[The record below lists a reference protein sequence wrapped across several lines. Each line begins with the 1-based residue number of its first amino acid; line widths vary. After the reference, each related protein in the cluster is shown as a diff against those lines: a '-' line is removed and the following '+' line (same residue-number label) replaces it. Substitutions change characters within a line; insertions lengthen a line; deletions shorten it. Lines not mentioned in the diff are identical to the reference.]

1 MSKLREELKVPV
13 DKLRWRLDKNT
24 LGFASTDELAKLDD
38 IVGQPRGVK
47 AFRFAM
53 QMNKRGYNVFVTGE
67 PGIGRME
74 AVKKMLYDIAAEE
87 KAPDDLCYVNNFKNP
102 ESPILL
108 RFKAGDGQ
116 IFKNEMADLIEKL
129 KTNVPQLFEG
139 EEYMMRRKEIME
151 AYENKTAEFF
161 QGLDK
166 KVRDM
171 GFTLVQ
177 IAGRQRPQLLPVVD
191 GEPTP
196 IPALEQKVNNGRF
209 PREEFDQI
217 KEKYDQLKN
226 DIDKIFMEVRDLQKD
241 LQEKSRKFDRMM
253 FRNLASLEFQPLF
266 DKYDGEKIQAYLTAA
281 LNELTDHIEIF
292 MEPPQA
298 QNVPAGMQAMMM
310 QAVNSFQPYEV
321 NLLVDNVEQKKKPV
335 IIESYPTYRNLFGTI
350 ERIVDRSGVWRTDFS
365 KVKAGSFL
373 KANGGYLVLNLI
385 DILTEPGVWQALK
398 RALKTEVM
406 EIQTFDP
413 FYWFTSTGLKPEP
426 IQMEIKVIILGDPY
440 LYYLLRHFDKDVEK
454 IFKVRADF
462 DDTMDKNDET
472 LEQLS
477 RLIRTITLEGQLKP
491 LDGSAVAALF
501 EHLVRV
507 SGRQEKISIKAA
519 LITDLLWEAD
529 SLAGHDGD
537 EQIGEKHIELAV
549 TERIYRGNL
558 IEEKIQEMID
568 RGSLLIDT
576 VGEEVGQVNGLAVFD
591 LGDYRFGRPS
601 RITATTS
608 MGGEGVINIE
618 REAEMGGHIHNKGV
632 LILSGYLRR
641 MYAQDKPLSV
651 SASIAFEQSYSG
663 VEGDSASS
671 TELYCLLSSLAEVPI
686 RQSVAVTGSV
696 NQKGEVQAIGGVNE
710 KIEGFFDVCRK
721 KGLTGDQGVLIPHS
735 NIKDLML
742 RKDVV
747 QAVAE
752 GRFHVWGVQT
762 IDQGLEILTGL
773 QAGRRDAKNH
783 YPAKS
788 INGKVDA
795 KLLALAR
802 GLKEFGGGDEK
813 KKKGGGK
820 KGACACDA

>member
-1 MSKLREELKVPV
+1 MSNLREELRVPV
-13 DKLRWRLDKNT
+13 DRLRWRLDRNA
-24 LGFASTDELAKLDD
+24 LGFTSTDELEKLDE
-38 IVGQPRGVK
+38 IIGQPRGVQ

-67 PGIGRME
+67 PGIGRLE
-74 AVKKMLYDIAAEE
+74 AVKKMLQDIADEE
-87 KAPDDLCYVNNFKNP
+87 KAPDDLCYVNNFKTP

-108 RFKAGDGQ
+108 RFQAGDGQ
-116 IFKNEMADLIEKL
+116 SFKREMAALIDKL
-129 KTNVPQLFEG
+129 KIEVPQLFEG
-139 EEYMMRRKEIME
+139 EEYMLRRKEIME

-196 IPALEQKVNNGRF
+196 LPVLEQKVSNGRF
-209 PREEFDQI
+209 PQEEFDQI
-217 KEKYDQLKN
+217 KERYEQLKN
-226 DIDKIFMEVRDLQKD
+226 DVDKIFIEVRDLHKE

-253 FRNLASLEFQPLF
+253 FRNLASQEFKPLS
-266 DKYDGEKIQAYLTAA
+266 DKYGGEKVQAYLKAA
-281 LNELTDHIEIF
+281 LNELTEHIEIF
-292 MEPPQA
+292 MDTQQG
-298 QNVPAGMQAMMM
+298 QNVPQGMQAIMLH
-310 QAVNSFQPYEV
+310 AVNHFQPYEV
-321 NLLVDNVEQKKKPV
+321 NLLVDNSEQKKQPV

-350 ERIVDRSGVWRTDFS
+350 ERIVDKSGVWRTDFS

-413 FYWFTSTGLKPEP
+413 FYWFTSTGLKPES
-426 IQMEIKVIILGDPY
+426 IRMEIKVVIIGDPY
-440 LYYLLRHFDKDVEK
+440 LYYLLRHFDRDLEK

-462 DDTMDKNDET
+462 DNTMDRNDET
-472 LEQLS
+472 LTQLS
-477 RLIRTITLEGQLKP
+477 RTIRTITEEEKIKP

-507 SGRQEKISIKAA
+507 AGRQEKISIKAA

-529 SLAGHDGD
+529 ILAENDGED
-537 EQIGEKHIELAV
+537 QIREKHIEQAV
-549 TERIYRGNL
+549 AERIYRANL
-558 IEEKIQEMID
+558 VEEKIQEMID
-568 RGSLLIDT
+568 RGSLLIET
-576 VGEEVGQVNGLAVFD
+576 TGEEVGQVNGLAVYD

-618 REAEMGGHIHNKGV
+618 REAKLGGQIHNKGV

-663 VEGDSASS
+663 VDGDSASS

-686 RQSVAVTGSV
+686 NQGIAVTGSV

-710 KIEGFFDVCRK
+710 KIEGFFDVCRR
-721 KGLTGDQGVLIPHS
+721 KGLSGEQGVLIPHS

-747 QAVAE
+747 QSVAD
-752 GRFHVWGVQT
+752 GRFHVWAVQT
-762 IDQGLEILTGL
+762 IAEGLEILTGL
-773 QAGRRDAKNH
+773 QAGTRDNKNN
-783 YPAKS
+783 YPPDS

-802 GLKEFGGGDEK
+802 GLKDFGSGEEK
-813 KKKGGGK
+813 KKRRSSRK
-820 KGACACDA
+820 KDDTA

>member
-1 MSKLREELKVPV
+1 LSNLREELKVPV
-13 DKLRWRLDKNT
+13 DKLRWCLDRST
-24 LGFASTDELAKLDD
+24 LGFASTDELEKLEE
-38 IVGQPRGVK
+38 IIGQPRGVQ

-67 PGIGRME
+67 SGIGRME
-74 AVKKMLYDIAAEE
+74 AVKKMLHDIAAEE

-102 ESPILL
+102 ESPVLL

-116 IFKNEMADLIEKL
+116 VFKKEMADLIAQL
-129 KTNVPQLFEG
+129 KNDVPQLFEG
-139 EEYMMRRKEIME
+139 EEYMLRRKEIME

-161 QGLDK
+161 QGLDQ

-177 IAGRQRPQLLPVVD
+177 ISGRQRPQLLPVVD

-196 IPALEQKVNNGRF
+196 MPVLEQKVNNGRF
-209 PREEFDQI
+209 PREEFDEI

-226 DIDKIFMEVRDLQKD
+226 DIDKIFIEVRDLQKE

-253 FRNLASLEFQPLF
+253 FRNLASQEFEPLLH
-266 DKYDGEKIQAYLTAA
+266 KYDGEKIQAYLQAA
-281 LNELTDHIEIF
+281 LDELTENIEIF
-292 MEPPQA
+292 MESQQG
-298 QNVPAGMQAMMM
+298 QNVPPGMQAIMMH
-310 QAVNSFQPYEV
+310 AVDHFQPYEV
-321 NLLVDNVEQKKKPV
+321 NLLVNNAEQKKKPV

-350 ERIVDRSGVWRTDFS
+350 ERIVDRNGVWRTDFS
-365 KVKAGSFL
+365 KVQAGSFL

-426 IQMEIKVIILGDPY
+426 IRMEIKVIILGDPY
-440 LYYLLRHFDKDVEK
+440 LYYLLRNFDEDVEK

-462 DDTMDKNDET
+462 DHTMDRNGAS
-472 LEQLS
+472 LEQLT
-477 RLIRTITLEGQLKP
+477 RFVRTITVAEQIKP
-491 LDGSAVAALF
+491 LDGPAVAALF

-507 SGRQEKISIKAA
+507 SGQQEKISIKTA
-519 LITDLLWEAD
+519 LITDLLCEAD
-529 SLAGHDGD
+529 TLAEHDG
-537 EQIGEKHIELAV
+537 EKLIGEKHIERAV
-549 TERIYRGNL
+549 EERIYRANL

-576 VGEEVGQVNGLAVFD
+576 EGEEVGQINGLAVYD

-618 REAEMGGHIHNKGV
+618 RESEMGGNTHNKGV

-663 VEGDSASS
+663 VDGDSASS
-671 TELYCLLSSLAEVPI
+671 TED
-686 RQSVAVTGSV
+686 RKSVV
-696 NQKGEVQAIGGVNE
+696 
-710 KIEGFFDVCRK
+710 
-721 KGLTGDQGVLIPHS
+721 
-735 NIKDLML
+735 
-742 RKDVV
+742 
-747 QAVAE
+747 
-752 GRFHVWGVQT
+752 
-762 IDQGLEILTGL
+762 
-773 QAGRRDAKNH
+773 
-783 YPAKS
+783 
-788 INGKVDA
+788 
-795 KLLALAR
+795 
-802 GLKEFGGGDEK
+802 
-813 KKKGGGK
+813 
-820 KGACACDA
+820 